1 MTSIFWHRRDLRIED
16 NAGLYKALS
25 KSTKVLPIFIFDT
38 TILDLL
44 PKNDQRVIF
53 IHQEIGRL
61 KKEYRNLGSD
71 LRVEYGI
78 PTELIPAIAK
88 EICATAVYTNRD
100 YEPYAKKR
108 DLALFETLKNSG
120 IAFIGTKDHVIFEKD
135 EVLKNDGGPYT
146 VFTPYSRKWK
156 DALNDFYLQSYH
168 TEKYFE

>member
-16 NAGLYKALS
+16 NAGLFKALS
-25 KSTKVLPIFIFDT
+25 KSTSVLPVFIFDT

-53 IHQEIGRL
+53 IHQEIERL

-78 PTELIPAIAK
+78 PTELIPSIAK
-88 EICATAVYTNRD
+88 ETSATAVYTNRD

-108 DLALFETLKNSG
+108 DLELFEKLKNSG
-120 IAFIGTKDHVIFEKD
+120 IAFIGTKTMSS
-135 EVLKNDGGPYT
+135 LKKMRCLKMMA
-146 VFTPYSRKWK
+146 VHTPFLRLIHANGKT
-156 DALNDFYLQSYH
+156 L
-168 TEKYFE
+168 